1 MNIAIVDDL
10 SYENDK
16 LKNILNEYAAINKIA
31 LKTDEYNNGESFL
44 KNYSPYA
51 YTIVFLDIF
60 MDGLSGVDIAKIIR
74 KSDTDTI
81 IVFLTSSVEHM
92 ADAFSIHAYD
102 YIIKPT
108 CKKKLFR
115 VMDDI
120 LHNHTTFFSDKFSF
134 TTEGQS
140 YALAY
145 PDIVSVITAEH
156 TIVLSPRIEIRPP
169 RRGLRS
175 GGRDRPGVCR
185 PAFRIILCGGG
196 GAGAGRFRGSFRR
209 RLRRLQ

>member
-60 MDGLSGVDIAKIIR
+60 MEGLSGVDIAKIIR

-81 IVFLTSSVEHM
+81 IVFLAGNHLK
-92 ADAFSIHAYD
+92 
-102 YIIKPT
+102 YIP
-108 CKKKLFR
+108 
-115 VMDDI
+115 
-120 LHNHTTFFSDKFSF
+120 
-134 TTEGQS
+134 
-140 YALAY
+140 
-145 PDIVSVITAEH
+145 
-156 TIVLSPRIEIRPP
+156 
-169 RRGLRS
+169 
-175 GGRDRPGVCR
+175 
-185 PAFRIILCGGG
+185 
-196 GAGAGRFRGSFRR
+196 
-209 RLRRLQ
+209 